1 MSQSTA
7 SPDPFEF
14 LKSLWGPFA
23 QTGQGP
29 GSMPMGVPGQALAGL
44 ATPTL
49 DPAELERRIV
59 ELKSVENWLN
69 LNLNMVRLTIQ
80 GMEMQKTALTA
91 MHNGMAD
98 SARAMQQAADIMAA
112 GGAGTASPAGAT
124 QSATDSWLEILR
136 KAQEAADKVRKEQGG
151 GSRP

>member
-23 QTGQGP
+23 QAGQGA
-29 GSMPMGVPGQALAGL
+29 MPMGVPGQSLAGM

-49 DPAELERRIV
+49 DPAELERRIA

-80 GMEMQKTALTA
+80 GMEMQKAALTA
-91 MHNGMAD
+91 MHTGMAD
-98 SARAMQQAADIMAA
+98 SARAMQQAADAMAA
-112 GGAGTASPAGAT
+112 GGATASSPA
-124 QSATDSWLEILR
+124 SAAQRAADSWMEILR
-136 KAQEAADKVRKEQGG
+136 KAQEAADKARQEQGG